1 MLRLRLRLLRPVE
14 PLSGIQFP
22 SGMSAEPLPA
32 CRKRLARIASP
43 PNGLQLALACV
54 FATSVLLLP
63 SMASAKPVS
72 ALDDL
77 AQIWNEAVDLER
89 SSWDLEESED
99 GHSYDL
105 AIEAASRF
113 EAVSEW
119 LDAATTPDLEPYRHA
134 YWRTAR
140 AYWLAADSLE
150 LADRDRR
157 REHLS
162 RAIEFTDRGI
172 SVDPDCAPCMLWKFN
187 SMGRRLQIDGIFS
200 SVRNVR
206 TMARLLDHGIA
217 LQPDFREGERSS
229 TLGNLHYVSAVFYRV
244 LPDWFWL
251 KWIAGVRGDKQ
262 RALEHAR
269 TALAL
274 HESRIDYRIEVGSQL
289 LCLGATKKDPKR
301 LAEGRQALVEAST
314 IQPRNLDDK
323 KEIAAAHVMI
333 AAPKRACTYA
343 GAEWIE
349 INEGSAI
356 SAIK

>member
-1 MLRLRLRLLRPVE
+1 MLLHP
-14 PLSGIQFP
+14 P
-22 SGMSAEPLPA
+22 GMP
-32 CRKRLARIASP
+32 RR
-43 PNGLQLALACV
+43 NTLACV
-54 FATSVLLLP
+54 LAISMLLLP
-63 SMASAKPVS
+63 AIASAKTLS
-72 ALDDL
+72 AVDDL
-77 AQIWNEAVDLER
+77 ERIWREAVNLER
-89 SSWDLEESED
+89 SSWDLDESEGGD
-99 GHSYDL
+99 PYNL

-113 EAVSEW
+113 ETVSEW

-150 LADRDRR
+150 LVERDRR

-172 SVDPDCAPCMLWKFN
+172 SVDPDCAACMLWKFN
-187 SMGRRLQIDGIFS
+187 AMGRRLQIDGLYS
-200 SVRNVR
+200 SLRNVR
-206 TMARLLDHGIA
+206 TMARLLDQGIA
-217 LQPDFREGERSS
+217 LRPDFREGERSS

-251 KWIAGVRGDKQ
+251 KWILGIRGDKQ

-274 HESRIDYRIEVGSQL
+274 HQSRIDYRVEVGSQL
-289 LCLGATKKDPKR
+289 MCLGATKKDPKR
-301 LAEGRQALVEAST
+301 LAEGRQVLAEAST

-323 KEIAAAHVMI
+323 REIAAAHVMI
-333 AAPKRACTYA
+333 AAPKRACSYA

-349 INEGSAI
+349 INEGGAI
-356 SAIK
+356 SAIR

>member
-1 MLRLRLRLLRPVE
+1 MLSL
-14 PLSGIQFP
+14 
-22 SGMSAEPLPA
+22 A
-32 CRKRLARIASP
+32 CAIRLAHVADT
-43 PNGLQLALACV
+43 PNWWQLALTCV
-54 FATSVLLLP
+54 LGTSMLVLP
-63 SMASAKPVS
+63 AIASAKPV
-72 ALDDL
+72 ADIDDL
-77 AQIWNEAVDLER
+77 ARIWNEAVNLER
-89 SSWDLEESED
+89 TSWDLEESVE
-99 GHSYDL
+99 GLSYNL
-105 AIEAASRF
+105 AIEAANRF

-119 LDAATTPDLEPYRHA
+119 LDAAPTPDLEPYRHA

-172 SVDPDCAPCMLWKFN
+172 SVDPDCAACMLWKFN
-187 SMGRRLQIDGIFS
+187 SMGRRLQIDGLFS
-200 SVRNVR
+200 SVRIVR
-206 TMARLLDHGIA
+206 TMVKLLDHAIA
-217 LQPDFREGERSS
+217 LEPDFREGERSS

-244 LPDWFWL
+244 LPEWFWL
-251 KWIAGVRGDKQ
+251 KWIIGVRGDKQ

-274 HESRIDYRIEVGSQL
+274 HESRIDYQIEVGSQL
-289 LCLGATKKDPKR
+289 LCLGASKHNPKR
-301 LAEGRQALVEAST
+301 LAEGRRALAEASSM
-314 IQPRNLDDK
+314 QPRNLDDK

-333 AAPKRACTYA
+333 AAPKRACSYA

-349 INEGSAI
+349 IDEGSAV